1 MLMKE
6 KVLKIILVLLIAV
19 AIIISI
25 IVAFRKKE
33 NASKYDDVPIA
44 TNDSFDMIDLD
55 DDVVD
60 QIIDD
65 YKFNSVKLYYGSSKS
80 TFLVNI
86 YKDNNTESKKLIG
99 VKINFVDNNDNLVY
113 SIDVPNVE
121 YISYPFMYST
131 TVETDLRKTKSI
143 KYELEY
149 EE

>member
-6 KVLKIILVLLIAV
+6 KKLKIILKLLIVITVVFIGFIILEKKDNTSNNNV
-19 AIIISI
+19 APEVTDNSTKLIELS
-25 IVAFRKKE
+25 
-33 NASKYDDVPIA
+33 DDAI
-44 TNDSFDMIDLD
+44 
-55 DDVVD
+55 D

-65 YKFNSVKLYYGSSKS
+65 YKFSFARLYFGNGKS

-86 YKDNNTESKKLIG
+86 YNENDNNLKKLIG
-99 VKINFVDNNDNLVY
+99 IKINFIANNDDLIY

-121 YISYPFMYST
+121 YISYPYMYST
-131 TVETDLRKTKSI
+131 TVETDLSKTKSI